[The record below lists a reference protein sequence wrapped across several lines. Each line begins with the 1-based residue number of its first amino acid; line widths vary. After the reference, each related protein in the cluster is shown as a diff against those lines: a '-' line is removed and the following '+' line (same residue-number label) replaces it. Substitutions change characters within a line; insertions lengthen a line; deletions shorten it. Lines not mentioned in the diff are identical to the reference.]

1 MQRFI
6 LALTV
11 GTTIAGGGATAA
23 VGGGDRSRPI
33 EMQAHDPIRY
43 AGDMLAWVHQ
53 AIASEKE
60 FLCTL
65 FRGGDDEIEGEND
78 EDTDD
83 NEITKKNEGRN
94 AETVEGGHANDSTQ
108 VSEGEGGAEVQRERQ
123 DEEELLK
130 TPTEL
135 LEHCIQGLAR
145 PLRVRIEGIL
155 DSQLLRDPLIL
166 PSSSANSAAAG
177 AGVDAAVAAGYN
189 LLVAFRLHHLLAFY
203 RLTLHKVYE

>member
-78 EDTDD
+78 EDTED

-94 AETVEGGHANDSTQ
+94 ADCGGGHANDSTQ
-108 VSEGEGGAEVQRERQ
+108 VSEGGWGGGAEGETGRENC
-123 DEEELLK
+123 K
-130 TPTEL
+130 
-135 LEHCIQGLAR
+135 
-145 PLRVRIEGIL
+145 
-155 DSQLLRDPLIL
+155 DS
-166 PSSSANSAAAG
+166 N
-177 AGVDAAVAAGYN
+177 
-189 LLVAFRLHHLLAFY
+189 
-203 RLTLHKVYE
+203 

>member
-83 NEITKKNEGRN
+83 NEITKKNEGRS
-94 AETVEGGHANDSTQ
+94 ADVAYREYR
-108 VSEGEGGAEVQRERQ
+108 VSR
-123 DEEELLK
+123 
-130 TPTEL
+130 
-135 LEHCIQGLAR
+135 
-145 PLRVRIEGIL
+145 RIERIT
-155 DSQLLRDPLIL
+155 PVIL
-166 PSSSANSAAAG
+166 P
-177 AGVDAAVAAGYN
+177 
-189 LLVAFRLHHLLAFY
+189 
-203 RLTLHKVYE
+203 